1 MSMDAMTDMPRI
13 GAHGLIGD
21 LHTVALVGTDG
32 AIDWCCF
39 PRFDS
44 PSIFAAILDDKKGG
58 RFKIAP
64 VEHGTQRQL
73 YLPETNVLLTRFL
86 NDHGVGE
93 ITDFMPVECDA
104 PGQHPKRHQII
115 RMVSVTRGKIRFRL
129 ECAPAFNYGR
139 DRHKAEARR
148 HGVVFRAP
156 GMAIGLVSEMPLS
169 VSGDAAAAEFDLN
182 AGESATFCLEYL
194 EQDGEE
200 GLMTVP
206 QSCAAA
212 LEETVAYWRRWI
224 GQCRYSGRW
233 REMVQRSALTLKLLT
248 YAPTGAI
255 VAAPTASLPEHI
267 GGVRNWDY
275 RFTWVR
281 DAAFTIYALLRLGFT
296 SEAGRFM
303 DWLNARC
310 HELNAD
316 GSLQPLY
323 RIDGGHEIPEE
334 ELTHLEGYLS
344 SRPVRIGNAA
354 AAQVQLDIYGALM
367 DAAYLYNKHGSP
379 ISYDLW
385 RNLAR
390 LLDYVCDNW
399 ERPDDG
405 IWEVRGG
412 AQPFVYSKVMC
423 WVALDRGIRLA
434 DKRGFPADRTRWIAT
449 RDRIY
454 THVMTHGWNRDMQS
468 FVQTDGGSEVD
479 ASTLIMPLVFFVS
492 PTDPRMASTLERI
505 MGDLV
510 SDSLVHRYRQKE
522 AAPDGLPGEEGT
534 FNLCTFW
541 LVEALTRA
549 GRLAEA
555 RLTFEKMLSF
565 ANHLGLYGEELSLT
579 GRHLGNFPQ
588 AFTHIGLISAAYNLD
603 RALGR

>member
-1 MSMDAMTDMPRI
+1 MDLTTDPRRI
-13 GAHGLIGD
+13 GAHGMIGD

-32 AIDWCCF
+32 SINWCCF

-44 PSIFAAILDDKKGG
+44 PSLFAALLDDKKGG

-64 VEHGTQRQL
+64 IEGGTQRQL

-93 ITDFMPVECDA
+93 LTDFMPVECDA
-104 PGQHPKRHQII
+104 PQERAKRHQII
-115 RMVSVTRGKIRFRL
+115 RMVSVTRGTIRFRL

-139 DRHKAEARR
+139 DRHKAEASR
-148 HGVVFRAP
+148 HGVVFHTP
-156 GMAIGLVSEMPLS
+156 GMTIGLVSQIPLTILD
-169 VSGDAAAAEFDLN
+169 GAATAEFTLN
-182 AGESATFCLEYL
+182 AGESTTFCLEYL
-194 EQDGEE
+194 EQE
-200 GLMTVP
+200 GGDDLMTVP
-206 QSCAAA
+206 QSGAEA
-212 LEETVAYWRRWI
+212 LKDTVAFWRRWV
-224 GQCRYSGRW
+224 GQCRYGGRW

-255 VAAPTASLPEHI
+255 VAAPTTSLPEQV

-275 RFTWVR
+275 RYTWVR

-310 HELNAD
+310 HELKAD

-334 ELTHLEGYLS
+334 ELPHLEGHLS
-344 SRPVRIGNAA
+344 SRPVRVGNAA
-354 AAQVQLDIYGALM
+354 ASQVQLDIYGALM
-367 DAAYLYNKHGSP
+367 DAAYLYNKYGSP

-390 LLDYVCDNW
+390 LLEYVCANW

-434 DKRGFPADRTRWIAT
+434 DKRGFPADRARWIAT
-449 RDRIY
+449 RDKIY
-454 THVMTHGWNRDMQS
+454 THVMTHGWNRDIQS
-468 FVQTDGGSEVD
+468 FVQVDGGSEVD

-492 PTDPRMASTLERI
+492 PTDPRMASTLDRV
-505 MGDLV
+505 MADLV
-510 SDSLVHRYRQKE
+510 SDSLVHRYRPKA

-534 FNLCTFW
+534 FSLCTFW

-555 RLTFEKMLSF
+555 RLMFEKMLSY

>member
-1 MSMDAMTDMPRI
+1 MDLTTDTPRI
-13 GAHGLIGD
+13 GAHGMIGD

-32 AIDWCCF
+32 SIDWCCF

-44 PSIFAAILDDKKGG
+44 PSIFASILDEKKGG

-64 VEHGTQRQL
+64 VEQGTQRQL

-93 ITDFMPVECDA
+93 LTDFMPVECDA
-104 PGQHPKRHQII
+104 PHQRAKRHQII

-139 DRHKAEARR
+139 DRHRAEASR
-148 HGVVFRAP
+148 HGVVFHAP
-156 GMAIGLVSEMPLS
+156 GMVIGLVSQVPLTILD
-169 VSGDAAAAEFDLN
+169 GAAAAEFTLN
-182 AGESATFCLEYL
+182 AGESTTFCLEYL
-194 EQDGEE
+194 AQEGEGE
-200 GLMTVP
+200 LMTVP
-206 QSCAAA
+206 QSGAEA
-212 LEETVAYWRRWI
+212 LEDTVAFWRRWV
-224 GQCRYSGRW
+224 GQCRYEGRW
-233 REMVQRSALTLKLLT
+233 REMVQRSALALKLLT

-255 VAAPTASLPEHI
+255 VAAPTTSLPEQI

-275 RFTWVR
+275 RYTWVR

-316 GSLQPLY
+316 GSLQPVY
-323 RIDGGHEIPEE
+323 RIDGGHEMPEE
-334 ELTHLEGYLS
+334 ELPHLEGYLS
-344 SRPVRIGNAA
+344 SRPIRVGNAA
-354 AAQVQLDIYGALM
+354 AVQLQLDIYGALM

-390 LLDYVCDNW
+390 LLEYVCANW
-399 ERPDDG
+399 ERQDDG

-412 AQPFVYSKVMC
+412 PQPFVYSKVMC

-434 DKRGFPADRTRWIAT
+434 DKRGFPADRARWIAT

-454 THVMTHGWNRDMQS
+454 THVMSHGWNRAIQS
-468 FVQTDGGSEVD
+468 FVQIDGGSEVD

-492 PTDPRMASTLERI
+492 PTDPRMVSTLDRV
-505 MGDLV
+505 MADLV
-510 SDSLVHRYRQKE
+510 SDSLVHRYRPNA

-534 FNLCTFW
+534 FSLCTFW

-549 GRLAEA
+549 GRLVEA
-555 RLTFEKMLSF
+555 RLMFEKMLSY
-565 ANHLGLYGEELSLT
+565 ANHVGLYGEELSLT